1 MSLTLMC
8 GLSFSGK
15 STFAALLSD
24 ELGAKL
30 LSLDA
35 INAERGLYG
44 GQGIP
49 VEEWARTNNKAQEFA
64 SSALR
69 RGRAVV
75 VDDTGSPRF
84 IRDAWRKIA
93 EDAGVSFSIVWI
105 RIDPERQRQR
115 LLANRAYSL
124 RHDVTDEVMEAHVAD
139 FEPPIGEAP
148 LIVDADD
155 TRSPSVV
162 AEIARQLRQREHAG

>member
-15 STFAALLSD
+15 STLAGLLADALD
-24 ELGAKL
+24 ADL

-35 INAERGLYG
+35 INAERGLDG

-49 VEEWARTNNKAQEFA
+49 LEEWARTNDLAQA
-64 SSALR
+64 RATSALEA
-69 RGRAVV
+69 GRAVV

-84 IRDAWRKIA
+84 IRDGWRKVAA
-93 EDAGVSFSIVWI
+93 ESATSFSIVWVQ
-105 RIDPERQRQR
+105 IDTERQRER
-115 LLANRAYSL
+115 LLANRVAAG
-124 RHDVTDEVMEAHVAD
+124 RHDVTDDVIAAHVAS
-139 FEPPIGEAP
+139 FEAPTDENP

-155 TRSPSVV
+155 TMNPETV
-162 AEIARQLRQREHAG
+162 AEITRSIRQRAP